1 MSLIGLLLT
10 LIIIGV
16 VLYLVNTMIPMDDK
30 IKTIINIVVILV
42 ILVWLLGVFGV
53 LGNIGTVQVPRVH

>member
-53 LGNIGTVQVPRVH
+53 LGNMGTIQVPRVR

>member
-16 VLYLVNTMIPMDDK
+16 VLYLVNTMILMDDK